1 MNSISASQKQDI
13 LEWRPEVSVCPHTL
27 DLNQENNNVK
37 VKTGNPCSQCDL
49 KENLWLCLICG
60 ALNCG
65 RNQLGGA
72 PGNSHGI
79 AHYDSTH
86 HPVAVKLGSITPD
99 GTADIY
105 CYACDD
111 EVKDHHLAEHLA
123 HFGINI
129 ADAEK
134 TEKSLTEMQLE
145 QNVKWDFSMV
155 SETGQDLEP
164 LFGPGFTGLK
174 NLGNSCYIS
183 SVLQCLFSLPQFI
196 KGYYRPDEM
205 QKIIDNP
212 ESNLEVQLVKLA
224 DGLLSGRY
232 AVPDPDLN
240 NEGKPTQRGIPPAA
254 FKKLIGEGHAEFSSM
269 KQQDSFEFLTYFLGK
284 LQAYCKSNK
293 LNDPSKIFKFKTE
306 QRLEC
311 LGCHKV
317 RYNTTVQEA
326 LTLQVPVRRISNA
339 ETEDEDDTF
348 ETVNITELFDNFT
361 KTEEVDYKCKS
372 CSNPNSIKKVSF
384 ETFPD
389 SLILNAQR
397 FEIINWVPTKLNIP
411 LEVSGDELTLSEYKA
426 KEHSPDEDIAMD
438 DDDDEED
445 KSEKFVANP
454 EALEFLVQM
463 GYTRNCA
470 ERALFNTENQLEASV
485 EWIMSHMD
493 DPDLNDP
500 FSVGGKKAKPAV
512 SKDQVEQLT
521 MMGFSENAARK
532 ALYEAKGNNEAA
544 VEWLF
549 SNSDDPGYSEAEL
562 DELVNGSE
570 GSNDDDDV
578 YCGSGELPANYK
590 LKAIVCHKGRSVH
603 AGHYVAF
610 IKKEVKGVEQ
620 WVLYNDEKVVSGGEI
635 EEMKKY
641 AYIYIF
647 TRV

>member
-1 MNSISASQKQDI
+1 MNSISASQKQEI

-27 DLNQENNNVK
+27 DLTQENNGVK
-37 VKTGNPCSQCDL
+37 VKFGNSCSQCDL
-49 KENLWLCLICG
+49 KENLWLCLVCG

-65 RNQLGGA
+65 RNQIGGA
-72 PGNSHGI
+72 PGNSHGV
-79 AHYDSTH
+79 AHYDKTH

-99 GTADIY
+99 GAADVY
-105 CYACDD
+105 CYTCDD
-111 EVKDHHLAEHLA
+111 EVKDFHLSEHLA

-129 ADAEK
+129 AEAEK

-145 QNVKWDFSMV
+145 QNIKWDFSMV
-155 SETGQDLEP
+155 SESGQELEP

-183 SVLQCLFSLPQFI
+183 SVLQCLFSLPQFV
-196 KGYYRPDEM
+196 KEYYRPKEM
-205 QKIIDNP
+205 QKIIVNP
-212 ESNLEVQLVKLA
+212 ESDLEVQLVKLA

-232 AVPDPDLN
+232 SVPDPDLN

-254 FKKLIGEGHAEFSSM
+254 FKKLVGEGHAEFSSM
-269 KQQDSFEFLTYFLGK
+269 KQQDAFEFLTYFLEK
-284 LQAYCKSNK
+284 LHVYSKKNN

-311 LGCHKV
+311 SGCHKV
-317 RYNTTVQEA
+317 RYNTTLQEA
-326 LTLQVPVRRISNA
+326 LTLQVPVRRIQKA
-339 ETEDEDDTF
+339 ETEDEDDKF

-361 KTEEVDYKCKS
+361 RTEEVDYKCKS
-372 CSNPNSIKKVSF
+372 CSNSKSTRKVGF

-397 FEIINWVPTKLNIP
+397 FEIINWVPTKLDIP
-411 LEVSGDELTLSEYKA
+411 LEVPGDELDLSKYKA
-426 KEHSPDEDIAMD
+426 NEHSPDEDIAMD
-438 DDDDEED
+438 DEENND
-445 KSEKFVANP
+445 SSGEFVADP
-454 EALEFLVQM
+454 EALEFLIQM
-463 GYTRNCA
+463 GYTTNCA
-470 ERALFNTENQLEASV
+470 KRALFNTENKLEASV

-500 FSVGGKKAKPAV
+500 FSVGGKKSTPAI
-512 SKDQVEQLT
+512 SKEQVEQLT
-521 MMGFSENAARK
+521 AMGFSENAARK

-562 DELVNGSE
+562 DALVNGSE
-570 GSNDDDDV
+570 SKEDEKENL
-578 YCGSGELPANYK
+578 YCGSGELPAKYK

-610 IKKEVKGVEQ
+610 IKKEVEGVEQ
-620 WVLYNDEKVVSGGEI
+620 WVLFNDEKVVNGGEI